1 MQSEKYQ
8 LISHALC
15 PYVQRSIILL
25 EEKGISY
32 SRKDIDL
39 AHKPAWFMQHSATG
53 KVPLLIVDGK
63 NSVFESAVICE
74 YLDEV
79 TAGSMLP
86 NDHLEKAQHRSW
98 IDFGSG
104 ILANIASLYN
114 ARDKIAFEK
123 THRQIQ
129 SKFHQLE
136 EQLSPGPYFSGENFQ
151 LIDAVYA
158 PIFRYFDVIDDFL
171 FLDTF
176 NTLDKCQRWRKA
188 LGQRQSVR
196 HAVSIDY
203 PVNLK
208 HFLMKRESYLSI
220 ALQ

>member
-1 MQSEKYQ
+1 MQREKYQ
-8 LISHALC
+8 LISHSLC

-25 EEKGISY
+25 EEKGIVY

-39 AHKPAWFMQHSATG
+39 AHKPTWFMQYSATG

-63 NSVFESAVICE
+63 DSVFESAVICE

-79 TAGSMLP
+79 TGGTMLP
-86 NDHLEKAQHRSW
+86 IDHLEKAQHRSW

-104 ILANIASLYN
+104 ILADIASLYN
-114 ARDKIAFEK
+114 ASDRIAFEK
-123 THRQIQ
+123 AHSGIQ

-136 EQLSPGPYFSGENFQ
+136 KKLSHGPYFTGEIFQ

-158 PIFRYFDVIDDFL
+158 PIFRYFDVIERFL
-171 FLDTF
+171 PLDTF
-176 NTLDKCQRWRKA
+176 NALDKCQRWRKA
-188 LGQRQSVR
+188 LAQRQSVKQ
-196 HAVSIDY
+196 AVSIDY
-203 PVNLK
+203 PENLK
-208 HFLMKRESYLSI
+208 NFLVKRESYLSI

>member
-8 LISHALC
+8 LISHSLC

-25 EEKGISY
+25 EEKGIDY
-32 SRKDIDL
+32 SREDIDL
-39 AHKPAWFMQHSATG
+39 AHKPAWFIQHSATG

-63 NSVFESAVICE
+63 DSVFESAVICE

-86 NDHLEKAQHRSW
+86 IEHLEKAQHRCW

-114 ARDKIAFEK
+114 AKNKIAFEK
-123 THRQIQ
+123 NHNEIQ

-136 EQLSPGPYFSGENFQ
+136 EQLSQGPYFSGENFQ

-158 PIFRYFDVIDDFL
+158 PIFRYFDVIDRFL
-171 FLDTF
+171 LLETF
-176 NTLDKCQRWRKA
+176 NALDKCQRWRKA
-188 LGQRQSVR
+188 LAQRQSVR
-196 HAVSIDY
+196 QAVSMDY
-203 PVNLK
+203 PENLK
-208 HFLMKRESYLSI
+208 NFLIKRKSYLSI
-220 ALQ
+220 AMQ